1 LQFKDVKGPYVVNIV
16 SLKTHLTKTT
26 YLNFFLHALKE
37 FECNSTTPLPH
48 LVYTVFDEYAN

>member
-16 SLKTHLTKTT
+16 SLKTHLTKMT

-37 FECNSTTPLPH
+37 FECNSTPLPH
-48 LVYTVFDEYAN
+48 LVYTVFYEYAN